1 MIEAKGQGGQV
12 SFDGE
17 YVTITRKGL
26 LARAGVGKGEKRI
39 HISQISAV
47 QWKPPGA
54 LVNGFIQFTL
64 PGGNE
69 RRSRF
74 GSQSAD
80 AAKDENSVMVT
91 RKQAP
96 AFEELRAAINEAIAR
111 QHQPTASAPVSVSDE
126 LLKLHQLLEAGAIS
140 IDDYEAAKAKLLN
153 P

>member
-17 YVTITRKGL
+17 YVTITRRGL

-47 QWKPPGA
+47 QWKPPGV

-74 GSQSAD
+74 GSQSVD
-80 AAKDENSVMVT
+80 AAHDENSVMVT
-91 RKQAP
+91 KKQAP
-96 AFEELRAAINEAIAR
+96 AFEELRAAINEAIAQ
-111 QHQPTASAPVSVSDE
+111 QHQPATPEAPSVADE
-126 LLKLHQLLEAGAIS
+126 LLKLHQLLETGAIS
-140 IDDYEAAKAKLLN
+140 TDDYEAAKTRLLN

>member
-39 HISQISAV
+39 HISQISAI
-47 QWKPPGA
+47 QWKPPGV

-69 RRSRF
+69 QRSRF
-74 GSQSAD
+74 GSQTAE

-91 RKQAP
+91 KKQAP
-96 AFEELRAAINEAIAR
+96 AFEELRAAISEAIAQR
-111 QHQPTASAPVSVSDE
+111 HQPAASAAASMADD
-126 LLKLHQLLEAGAIS
+126 LMKLHQLLETGAIS
-140 IDDYEAAKAKLLN
+140 IDDYEAAKARLLN